1 MLVRFTKMHGLGN
14 DFVVLD
20 LMTQR
25 IKIDQDTVRRL
36 SDRHFGIGFDQLLI
50 VEAPTDPEMDFKYRI
65 FNADGSEV
73 EHCGNGARCFAK
85 FVTEKRLTGKQTIA
99 VQTMKGPIYLTLT
112 DNNRVRVDM
121 GQPIIEPAEVPF
133 IADIKSSSYSLAIGT
148 ELLEI
153 SAISMGNPHGVIVV
167 EDVDSAPVE
176 TLGPLLESHER
187 FPAKANI
194 GFMQIIDRQHI
205 RLRVYER
212 GAGETLACGT
222 GACAA
227 VVAGQIR
234 GMLDANVEVELPGGK
249 LDIEWHGAG
258 TDLIM
263 TGSATNVFEG
273 QIHI

>member
-1 MLVRFTKMHGLGN
+1 MHGLGN

-25 IKIDQDTVRRL
+25 IKIDEDAVRRL

-50 VEAPTDPEMDFKYRI
+50 VKAPTDPEMDFKYRI
-65 FNADGSEV
+65 FNADGTEV

-112 DNNRVRVDM
+112 ENNRVRVDM

-167 EDVDSAPVE
+167 EDVDGAPVE

-194 GFMQIIDRQHI
+194 GFMQIIDRRHI

-234 GMLDANVEVELPGGK
+234 GLLDATVEVELPGGK